1 MTKLGSKIAYTPTE
15 IELLTFVSSDII
27 TSSGGWGSGSLGE
40 DGENLSDPGG
50 WT

>member
-1 MTKLGSKIAYTPTE
+1 MKKIGSKIPYTPTE

-27 TSSGGWGSGSLGE
+27 TASGGWGNGALGD
-40 DGENLSDPGG
+40 DGNLSDPGG